1 MVEESEERLS
11 EDQVQQIL
19 EILVE
24 HFPDI
29 AKPEVK
35 TEPEDSSWW
44 KTVLF
49 LLFLLL
55 ILYTIN
61 SNNL

>member
-29 AKPEVK
+29 AKLEVK
-35 TEPEDSSWW
+35 TEPEDSS
-44 KTVLF
+44 
-49 LLFLLL
+49 
-55 ILYTIN
+55 
-61 SNNL
+61 